1 MTTPLTLC
9 NLSFPLAYP
18 RSAASTRNCPLRS
31 CQILVDSGGG
41 ASAQMSLVGSAL
53 QDKNVLLCSL
63 DVRVDEESRD
73 GLLTEDRERLETTVR
88 DDQR

>member
-9 NLSFPLAYP
+9 NLSFSLEYP

-41 ASAQMSLVGSAL
+41 ASGQASQVNSVL
-53 QDKNVLLCSL
+53 QDENVLLCSL
-63 DVRVDEESRD
+63 DVRVADESRD
-73 GLLTEDRERLETTVR
+73 GWFSEDRERLETS
-88 DDQR
+88 QM